1 MTERLDCA
9 VIGAGVIGLAVARAL
24 SQTGRDV
31 IVLEAEDAIGTGTSS
46 RNSEVLHAGMYYPAG
61 SLKARLCV
69 EGNALLRR
77 YLVEHKIDHELVG
90 KLIVATTIDE
100 EAQLDAILAKGRT
113 NGVERLDR
121 LSAAEAHAMEPAV
134 RCAAALHSP
143 NTGIIDTHGYMLALQ
158 GDIEAAGG
166 LVALKSPVLGG
177 EVTDK
182 GLLLKVGGDE
192 PSEILCGCV
201 VNSAGLGAQGVGAAI
216 AGLPRETVPPLHL
229 CKGNYFLLSG
239 KVPFSRLVYPTP
251 QSAGLG
257 VHFTLDL
264 AGQGRFGPDVE
275 WIGTADY
282 EVDPRRSDDFYEAIR
297 RYWPDLRDDAL
308 RPGFAGIRA
317 KLRPQGEPAS
327 DFGIQGPPEHGVA
340 GLINLYGMES
350 PGLTASLAIGAHVA
364 ELLQ

>member
-1 MTERLDCA
+1 MTDRLDCA
-9 VIGAGVIGLAVARAL
+9 VIGAGVIGLAIARAL
-24 SQTGRDV
+24 ALAGHEV

-69 EGNALLRR
+69 EGNAMLRR
-77 YLVEHKIDHELVG
+77 YLAERRVDHKLLG
-90 KLIVATTIDE
+90 KLIVATNTQE
-100 EAQLDAILAKGRT
+100 EAQLDAILDKGRT

-121 LSAAEAHAMEPAV
+121 LSGTQAHALEPALT
-134 RCAAALHSP
+134 CTAALHSP
-143 NTGIIDTHGYMLALQ
+143 LTGILDTHGYMLALQ

-166 LVALKSPVLGG
+166 IVALKSPVLGG
-177 EVTDK
+177 EVSDH
-182 GLLLKVGGDE
+182 GILLSVGGEE
-192 PSEILCGCV
+192 PSEVLCDRV
-201 VNSAGLGAQGVGAAI
+201 VNAGGLGAQKIGASL
-216 AGLPRETVPPLHL
+216 AGLPPETVPPLYL

-239 KVPFSRLVYPTP
+239 RVPFSRLVYPTP

-275 WIGTADY
+275 WIDAPHY
-282 EVDPRRSDDFYEAIR
+282 EVDSHRGDSFYAAIR
-297 RYWPDLRDDAL
+297 RYWPDIRDDSL
-308 RPGFAGIRA
+308 RPGFAGIRT
-317 KLRPQGEPAS
+317 KLKPQGQSAG
-327 DFGIQGPPEHGVA
+327 DFMIQGPADHGIS
-340 GLINLYGMES
+340 GLVCLYGMES